1 MKTIK
6 ATRGQAV
13 SKEDKKAH
21 AQLRKMRKSGSR
33 GRQWSSVA

>member
-6 ATRGQAV
+6 AKRGQVV
-13 SKEDKKAH
+13 SKKDKKAH
-21 AQLRKMRKSGSR
+21 AALRKLRKSGSR